1 MKPFAAQSYYEL
13 LEVSVSASP
22 AEIRAAWERL
32 NRMYADDQLALYGL
46 ANAGSAAELRKRLK
60 EAMEVLTDDELRGM
74 YDEEIG
80 LPPRNPLQAEEPP
93 ATTQQ
98 LEMGDLL
105 AGADHSAT
113 HPVAFTYEAP
123 RASPQPPAQSWVEAP
138 KPSPPVAPELPA
150 VVAAPPPPPPPVV
163 EAPPAPS
170 APKTLARPS
179 SPRKAPTVTS
189 APRPP
194 RIEAEHLAEE
204 SAIALAGTPKPSA
217 PPAPAPSAPRLPDP
231 PADAEYNGE
240 LLRQRRSAMGYTL
253 ATVADRTRIGAKH
266 LENVEA
272 DRYDALPAT
281 VYLRG
286 ILMSL
291 AKELRL
297 DGLKVSRSY
306 LALVDKARASK
317 G

>member
-13 LEVSVSASP
+13 LEVSVSAS
-22 AEIRAAWERL
+22 AGEIRAAWERL

-60 EAMEVLTDDELRGM
+60 EAVEVLTDEELRGM

-93 ATTQQ
+93 TATLQ

-105 AGADHSAT
+105 AGADQSAT

-123 RASPQPPAQSWVEAP
+123 RASPAQSWVEAP
-138 KPSPPVAPELPA
+138 RPSPRVEPRPEPKPSAPVAVEAPPPALPA
-150 VVAAPPPPPPPVV
+150 PPPAPPPPVVAAPPEPPPPPSV
-163 EAPPAPS
+163 PPPRPAP
-170 APKTLARPS
+170 
-179 SPRKAPTVTS
+179 
-189 APRPP
+189 
-194 RIEAEHLAEE
+194 IEAERMAEE
-204 SAIALAGTPKPSA
+204 AAIALASKPKPSS
-217 PPAPAPSAPRLPDP
+217 PPPPAPSAPRLPDP

-240 LLRQRRSAMGYTL
+240 LLRQRRTAMGYSL
-253 ATVADRTRIGAKH
+253 STVADRTRIGAKH